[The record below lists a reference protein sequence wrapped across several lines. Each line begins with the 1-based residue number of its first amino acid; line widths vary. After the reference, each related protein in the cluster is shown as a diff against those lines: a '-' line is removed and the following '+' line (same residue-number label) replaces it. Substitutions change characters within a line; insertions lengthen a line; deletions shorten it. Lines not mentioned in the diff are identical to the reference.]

1 MESIQTQQQNANTSQ
16 TKETKEI
23 TTIKKGIQNKTKRNE
38 AFYKLLTQ

>member
-16 TKETKEI
+16 TKEI